1 MNYID
6 ALAARIA
13 KECGDDWEE
22 ISRNEQRL
30 YRLYAVLG
38 RAKKGSVTWEDV
50 HDAWSAWRSDMM
62 PEHRSIISFRDLTPE
77 VQSLDRPYTDAIRR
91 AVEPT

>member
-6 ALAARIA
+6 ALACRIA

-22 ISRNEQRL
+22 ISRNEERL

-38 RAKKGSVTWEDV
+38 RAKGQAVTCEDV
-50 HDAWSAWRSDMM
+50 HDAWAAWRSDMM
-62 PEHRSIISFRDLTPE
+62 PEHHSIIPFDELTPE
-77 VQSLDRPYTDAIRR
+77 VQSLDQPYVDAIKQ
-91 AVEPT
+91 AVTP